1 MVEES
6 NVEASP
12 DPEGTDVD
20 LDRISIWP
28 NMFEPIFIIEFNG
41 VHIIKFSYRLLTRK
55 ICSLDSSLLCV
66 LFYIY
71 ESLEFN
77 MVVTKLTAML
87 L

>member
-28 NMFEPIFIIEFNG
+28 NMFETIFTVEFNG
-41 VHIIKFSYRLLTRK
+41 VDIRNFSYRLLTRK
-55 ICSLDSSLLCV
+55 ICSLD
-66 LFYIY
+66 
-71 ESLEFN
+71 
-77 MVVTKLTAML
+77 
-87 L
+87 